1 MIDEWNSGAAGKGV
15 QFIIHQ
21 FAIINQDWVR
31 GGAGMVRDTRTRGGG
46 KGFHGMKHPR
56 TSVQTQR

>member
-31 GGAGMVRDTRTRGGG
+31 GGAV
-46 KGFHGMKHPR
+46 
-56 TSVQTQR
+56 TQR